1 MPWINK
7 HQQQAGFSLLEILV
21 AFAILSL
28 SIGVLLRIFAGGGH
42 LTRTAEDYY
51 RAVVTAETLMT
62 GLGVETPLQ
71 PGVTQGT
78 TETGFRWTATVSPY
92 PINPQL
98 LGAQAGSPMM
108 NNSMGFLPF
117 WVELSV
123 EWGPEEDPR
132 AFTLDSLR
140 LVMDRSS
147 QGGF

>member
-1 MPWINK
+1 MLWINNDRNDR
-7 HQQQAGFSLLEILV
+7 GFSLLEILV

-28 SIGVLLRIFAGGGH
+28 SIGVLLRIFAGGGQ
-42 LTRTAEDYY
+42 LTKTADDYY
-51 RAVVTAETLMT
+51 RAVITAETLMT

-78 TETGFRWTATVSPY
+78 TETGFRWTATVTPY

-98 LGAQAGSPMM
+98 LGVQAGAPMM

-117 WVELSV
+117 WVELAV

-132 AFTLDSLR
+132 AFTMQSLR
-140 LVMDRSS
+140 LVMDRS
-147 QGGF
+147 QGSF

>member
-7 HQQQAGFSLLEILV
+7 DRSDGGFSLLEILV

-42 LTRTAEDYY
+42 LSKTADDYY
-51 RAVVTAETLMT
+51 RAVITAETLMT
-62 GLGVETPLQ
+62 GLGVETPLR
-71 PGVTQGT
+71 PGVTQGI
-78 TETGFRWTATVSPY
+78 TETGFRWTATVIPY

-98 LGAQAGSPMM
+98 LGAQTGAPMM

-117 WVELSV
+117 WVELAV

-132 AFTLDSLR
+132 AFTLESLR
-140 LVMDRSS
+140 LVMDRS
-147 QGGF
+147 QGSF

>member
-1 MPWINK
+1 MLWINK
-7 HQQQAGFSLLEILV
+7 DRNDRGFSLLEILV

-42 LTRTAEDYY
+42 LSKTADDYY
-51 RAVVTAETLMT
+51 RAVITAETLMT
-62 GLGVETPLQ
+62 ELGVETPLR

-78 TETGFRWTATVSPY
+78 TETGFRWTVTVSPY

-98 LGAQAGSPMM
+98 LGAQAGGPMM
-108 NNSMGFLPF
+108 NNPSGFLPF
-117 WVELSV
+117 WVELAV

-132 AFTLDSLR
+132 AFTLESLR
-140 LVMDRSS
+140 LVMDRS